1 MGALGLLVK
10 KTRIPVILMLRYV
23 KTMSKTESLSQ
34 CTVLQQRDISVLV
47 RLRVVKR
54 NQVMKNNKTT

>member
-10 KTRIPVILMLRYV
+10 TTSIPVILMLRYV
-23 KTMSKTESLSQ
+23 KTMSKMEFLSQ

-47 RLRVVKR
+47 GLRIEKEI
-54 NQVMKNNKTT
+54 K